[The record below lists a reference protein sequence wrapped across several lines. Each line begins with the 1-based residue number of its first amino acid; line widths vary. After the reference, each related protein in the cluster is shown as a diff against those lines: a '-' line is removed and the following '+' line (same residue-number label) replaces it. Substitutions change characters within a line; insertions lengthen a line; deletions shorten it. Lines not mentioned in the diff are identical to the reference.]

1 MILKRFQW
9 IIANQSQIFFHI
21 PHFAEEN
28 GYQYLI
34 IYTAAYFPENVI
46 LLQFCSLNYFF
57 LVTCAGFCCWKL
69 KWSIFWHCFS
79 QLKIIL
85 RVQKLPYKI
94 CLLSV
99 SYDTLF
105 FYHNF
110 CFTVYRSCIYRVILS
125 QDGITLG
132 WQVVLYSLEFL
143 TRENFSV
150 ALTLQIR
157 L

>member
-9 IIANQSQIFFHI
+9 IIAHQSQIFFHI

-34 IYTAAYFPENVI
+34 IYTAAYFSGNVM

-57 LVTCAGFCCWKL
+57 SSNMCRFLLSKL

-105 FYHNF
+105 FIIIFISHYIGLASIGSYYHRTALHKVDRL
-110 CFTVYRSCIYRVILS
+110 CC
-125 QDGITLG
+125 TL
-132 WQVVLYSLEFL
+132 
-143 TRENFSV
+143 
-150 ALTLQIR
+150 
-157 L
+157 